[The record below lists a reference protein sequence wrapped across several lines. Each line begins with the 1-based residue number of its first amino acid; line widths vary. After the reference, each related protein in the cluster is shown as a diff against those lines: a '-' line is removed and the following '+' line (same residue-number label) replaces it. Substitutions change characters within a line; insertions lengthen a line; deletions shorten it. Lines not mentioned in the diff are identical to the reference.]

1 MKQNILDTMHIILA
15 TMLALTLIGVDAC
28 TNVKP
33 NQFSAGKIL
42 QDIAIKTPD
51 GGDVEETDIVK
62 YASLPDWQLYDLNP
76 SSLNYKKIYG
86 LEKFRDMRF
95 VIAFEQVP

>member
-1 MKQNILDTMHIILA
+1 MKQDVLDSLHIILA
-15 TMLALTLIGVDAC
+15 TILVLGAMYTNGC

-42 QDIAIKTPD
+42 QDATIKTPD
-51 GGDVEETDIVK
+51 SKTTESIDVVK

-95 VIAFEQVP
+95 VMAFEQVP